1 MKTYRIPKTDLDV
14 PQMAYGTWHL
24 GGDWDDSPLTDDLKQ
39 RADTLIHT
47 AVDAGINFI
56 DLADI
61 YVKTKSDEAVGHVL
75 KNDPSLRDKVIL
87 QEKAGIILPDDPN
100 PGDPGRYDFSYE
112 NITTKLENS
121 LRLLNTD
128 HVELLLLHRPDAL
141 VEPEEVA
148 RAFDDLQ
155 SAGKVRYFGVSNHT
169 PMQIELLQKY
179 IDQPLVVNQLELN
192 LLHNDL
198 IFDGITANT
207 ADHPYTGARG
217 TLDYCRANDMLVQ
230 AWSPVA
236 RGVLFNPADDAPENV
251 KQTAQRVRELAETHN
266 TTPGAIVL
274 AWLLR
279 HPAGIQ
285 PILGTMT
292 PHRIPESAAAVN
304 VELSRLEWYKLAQT
318 ANGAGV
324 P

>member
-24 GGDWDDSPLTDDLKQ
+24 GGDWDDSPLSDDLKQ

-179 IDQPLVVNQLELN
+179 IDQPLVVNQLEFN

-198 IFDGITANT
+198 AFDGITSNT

-217 TLDYCRANDMLVQ
+217 MLDYCRVNDMLVQ

-236 RGVLFNPADDAPENV
+236 RGVLFNPADDAPQNI
-251 KQTAQRVRELAETHN
+251 KQTAQLVQDLADKHD

-279 HPAGIQ
+279 HPAGVQ

-292 PHRIPESAAAVN
+292 PHRIPESAEAVN